1 MGEQGDKMG
10 RTDYAL
16 DPIFGYGGNMYL
28 NYYYRF
34 VGLCSLLPPSV
45 YAEAC
50 STRVVV
56 CYLIVRL

>member
-1 MGEQGDKMG
+1 MG